1 MEVNFYVLCGWLD
14 DKWHWLPGLSVELL
28 FGYEQVAEADCE
40 YPIDL
45 QTGNTKFRFH
55 KKNIKACLKKAFC
68 KMWVTI
74 CGNDFSNTL

>member
-1 MEVNFYVLCGWLD
+1 
-14 DKWHWLPGLSVELL
+14 VELL

-68 KMWVTI
+68 KM
-74 CGNDFSNTL
+74 